1 MDHALKLA
9 RNGHGGSVI
18 EFVTYRLAD
27 HTTADDA
34 RRYRDDAEVKDA
46 WEREP
51 ITRLRTFLINEK
63 CWSEAEETAWKEECG
78 RLVDIEVN
86 AYLETKV
93 QPVEAMFDYLYG
105 DMPADVLAQR
115 ADAIA
120 WEKR

>member
-1 MDHALKLA
+1 
-9 RNGHGGSVI
+9 V
-18 EFVTYRLAD
+18 V
-27 HTTADDA
+27 
-34 RRYRDDAEVKDA
+34 
-46 WEREP
+46 
-51 ITRLRTFLINEK
+51 FLINEK
-63 CWSEAEETAWKEECG
+63 LWSETEEAAWKEECG

-115 ADAIA
+115 DDAIA